1 MKKLFLLIL
10 AFISVMLA
18 PDVNADVTLG
28 GSDRI
33 SFSCSG
39 STFLPGDVIPGS
51 PSTII
56 LSCEEGYILGS
67 VTVNGNEVY
76 NYETAD
82 RAQNSYWYESY
93 KFSEPIE
100 SFSATTIRYAD
111 KATESFTIKSPAD
124 FWFLGWE
131 KTFSNIGR
139 MSHHV
144 EEGETVVEF
153 IPGRD
158 KFGINPIYYMD
169 FYQVTHNGV
178 PVNLRPG
185 HDTNYTY
192 LDIKDGDVIEVV
204 TPVPD
209 KMCHVNI
216 VSPNGETGFIEK
228 AWYKVSDPSNGRWI
242 RTYVDT
248 PESFDAPAGSIVSFD
263 WNYEDFK
270 EPTVGYANGT
280 EFEIGF
286 DDDNDTPVD
295 RDIVTISI
303 PADRYPLAQMTF
315 DIDDA
320 SKVTVYT
327 GAYTPNSEIEVHDG
341 LQTVTFPEHH
351 YVYLMPKSTG
361 EVESITFNDRELS
374 TSYSYGIPVNI
385 MLDYS
390 LTRDIVN
397 GKESGVIYVTT
408 KERVRDIPVKMFV
421 NDLNVGMQLRTES
434 YVDSHSFEVNDGENA
449 LLLSKDDFRKLQLV
463 FDEDV
468 YDVVKVLSTPMG
480 QNWYQD
486 NLCQLQYNDNIE
498 YAVIRVYGNGSP
510 SYHKVTV
517 TAELDDNDYELRS
530 DYHTLLSG
538 KSHFLPEG
546 TLFHVNTFN
555 GKASEVYVNGEKLNS
570 ASPFSHSFAV
580 TGPSEVEIKMS
591 TTGVDDIINSPE
603 DDVTVYYNLQG
614 VRVDNP
620 SNGIFIVVK
629 NGIPTCQ
636 YIK

>member
-10 AFISVMLA
+10 AFISVVLA
-18 PDVNADVTLG
+18 PEVNADVKLG
-28 GSDRI
+28 GAGYI
-33 SFSCSG
+33 SYSCSG
-39 STFLPGDVIPGS
+39 TNYLPGDVIPGS

-56 LSCEEGYILGS
+56 LTCDEGYILRS
-67 VTVNGNEVY
+67 VLVNGKVVY
-76 NYETAD
+76 DYETAD
-82 RAQNSYWYESY
+82 EAENSYWLESY
-93 KFSEPIE
+93 KFDGQIE

-111 KATESFTIKSPAD
+111 KATASFTIKSPD
-124 FWFLGWE
+124 DYWFLGWE
-131 KTFSNIGR
+131 KTFSNIGKY
-139 MSHHV
+139 SHSV
-144 EEGETVVEF
+144 KAGETVVEF

-158 KFGINPIYYMD
+158 KFGIDPTYYMD
-169 FYQVTHNGV
+169 FYQVTHNGKLLD
-178 PVNLRPG
+178 LRPG
-185 HDTNYTY
+185 QNVNYTY
-192 LDIKDGDVIEVV
+192 VDIEDGDVIEVIA
-204 TPVPD
+204 PVPD

-216 VSPNGETGFIEK
+216 VSPNSETGFIER
-228 AWYKVSDPSNGRWI
+228 AWYKVYEPSTGRWL

-270 EPTVGYANGT
+270 EPTVGYANSI
-280 EFEIGF
+280 EFEVGF
-286 DDDNDTPVD
+286 EDDNDTPVD
-295 RDIVTISI
+295 RDIVTITI
-303 PADRYPLAQMTF
+303 PAERYPLAEMTF

-320 SKVTVYT
+320 SKVTLYT
-327 GAYTPNSEIEVHDG
+327 GSYTPNREIEVHDG

-361 EVESITFNDRELS
+361 EVESITFNNRELS
-374 TSYSYGIPVNI
+374 TAYSYGIPVNI

-390 LTRDIVN
+390 LTRDIISGV
-397 GKESGVIYVTT
+397 ESGVIYVKT
-408 KERVRDIPVKMFV
+408 KGRVRDVPVKLFV
-421 NDLNVGMQLRTES
+421 NDLTVGMQLRTES
-434 YVDSHSFEVNDGENA
+434 YVDSHAFEINDGENA

-468 YDVVKVLSTPMG
+468 NNVVKVLSAPMG
-480 QNWYQD
+480 QTWYQD
-486 NLCQLQYNDNIE
+486 NLCQLRYEDNIE

-517 TAELDDNDYELRS
+517 TAELDDDDYELRS

-555 GKASEVYVNGEKLNS
+555 GKAADVYVNGEKLTS
-570 ASPFSHSFAV
+570 ASPYNHSFAV
-580 TGPSEVEIKMS
+580 TEPSEVEIKMS
-591 TTGVDDIINSPE
+591 TTGIDDIVASPE
-603 DDVTVYYNLQG
+603 DDVTVFYNLQG

-620 SNGIFIVVK
+620 SNGIYIVVK
-629 NGIPTCQ
+629 NGVASRQ